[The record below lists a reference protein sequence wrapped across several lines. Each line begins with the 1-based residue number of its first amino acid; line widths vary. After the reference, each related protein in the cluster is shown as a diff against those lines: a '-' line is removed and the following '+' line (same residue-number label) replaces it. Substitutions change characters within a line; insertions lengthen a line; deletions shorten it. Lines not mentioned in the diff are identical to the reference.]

1 MLGIHPESVHRA
13 AVMGVVVAALLIAA
27 TLPRTLRAD
36 SPPAEGTAFFEAKI
50 RPVLAKRCYTCH
62 GGPAQGK
69 GGLKLDNKARL
80 RTGGSSGSPIDLEN
94 PDASLLLAAIR
105 YEGPSMPPAGK
116 LPEES
121 IADFAKWIK
130 MGAPDPRD
138 DSVKNAVTVAE
149 IDFAKERKAWAY
161 TAPKVNVPPEVREA
175 GWPRGAIDRFVLAR
189 QEAAGVRAG
198 PDAPPGV
205 WLRRVAFDLV
215 GLPPTPEQVEA
226 ILRDDSPEA
235 RAAVVDRLLASP
247 AFGERWGRHW
257 MDVARFAESSGSDK
271 NFLYPQAW
279 RYRDWVIDAFN
290 ADMPYD
296 RFVRLQVAG
305 DLEPA
310 PSPPEAD
317 AQTIAT
323 GFLALVPKVVDE
335 RVRELYLLNV
345 ADEQIDNIGRGILG
359 LTVSC
364 ARCHDH
370 KYDPIPTTDYY
381 ALAGI
386 LRSSETRDGLINRQR
401 SGGETNRLIALTT
414 APKDQSEAIRLATVE
429 ATKAEKAWAT
439 RRKQLTIL
447 QQQGM
452 EVQRLAKLAVS
463 GSKEPLPQALAT
475 EEQIQAMDQEVR
487 VLATIQDEKKS
498 ALARLTAHTMA
509 AGVIDRAKP
518 VDASVRYRGE
528 IDLIGPNVPHG
539 YLTLL
544 ARPDDPRPDPKGSG
558 RRELATWL
566 TRPENPLTA
575 RVIVNRL
582 WSKLF
587 GTGIVATVDDFG
599 AQGAR
604 PTHPELLDHLA
615 TRFVADGWSMKRMIR
630 TMVLSRTYG
639 VAEWDDSS
647 NQARDENN
655 ALLWRWNRKRL
666 DAEALRDAMLA
677 ASDRLERSRPLASPA
692 IALGVQELNR
702 RTTDLKPVTDFTPL
716 EALSRSRSVY
726 LPVVRNKLTE
736 PMAAFDVADPNLI
749 VGRRDATTSPSQGL
763 YVLNSPFVIEQAEH
777 FARSSLAGPALDD
790 TARIERVFLAMLAR
804 RPTPEELARVTRYL
818 APTAKDA
825 GRDAKTGFEAERL
838 STWTSFAQAM
848 MALPEFR
855 FVF

>member
-1 MLGIHPESVHRA
+1 VLPA
-13 AVMGVVVAALLIAA
+13 DGV
-27 TLPRTLRAD
+27 
-36 SPPAEGTAFFEAKI
+36 AFFEAKI
-50 RPVLAKRCYTCH
+50 RPVLAQRCYTCH
-62 GGPAQGK
+62 GGAAQGK
-69 GGLKLDNKARL
+69 GGLRLDTRSRL
-80 RTGGSSGSPIDLEN
+80 RTGGSSGSPIDLED
-94 PDASLLLAAIR
+94 PEASLILTAIR

-116 LPEES
+116 LPEEA
-121 IADFAKWIK
+121 IADFARWIR

-138 DSVKNAVTVAE
+138 DSSQLTSAAVE
-149 IDFAKERKAWAY
+149 IDFAHERKAWAY
-161 TAPKVNVPPEVREA
+161 TAPKAIAPPEVRQA
-175 GWPRGAIDRFVLAR
+175 DWPRGAIDRFVLAR
-189 QEAAGVRAG
+189 QEAAGVRTG
-198 PDAPPGV
+198 PDAPPDV
-205 WLRRVAFDLV
+205 WLRRVTFDLA
-215 GLPPTPEQVEA
+215 GLPPAPEQVEA

-235 RAAVVDRLLASP
+235 RTAVVDRLLASP

-257 MDVARFAESSGSDK
+257 MDVGRFAESSGSDK

-310 PSPPEAD
+310 ASPAEAD

-345 ADEQIDNIGRGILG
+345 VDEQIDNIGRGLLG

-370 KYDPIPTTDYY
+370 KFDPIPATDYY

-401 SGGETNRLIALTT
+401 SGGETARLIALATSPT
-414 APKDQSEAIRLATVE
+414 LQAEAIRLATAE
-429 ATKAEKAWAT
+429 AARAEKAWAE
-439 RRKQLTIL
+439 RRKRLTTL
-447 QQQGM
+447 QQQAL
-452 EVQRLAKLAVS
+452 EVQRLAKPAAS
-463 GSKEPLPQALAT
+463 EAKEPLPQALPT
-475 EEQIQAMDQEVR
+475 EDQIKAMDQEVR
-487 VLATIQDEKKS
+487 ALATIQDEKKS

-509 AGVIDRAKP
+509 AGMMDRNRP
-518 VDASVRYRGE
+518 VDVAVRIRGE
-528 IDLIGPNVPHG
+528 IDLIGPSVPRG

-544 ARPDDPRPDPKGSG
+544 ARPDDPPPDPKQSG
-558 RRELATWL
+558 RRELAAWL
-566 TRPENPLTA
+566 TRPDNPLTA

-587 GTGIVATVDDFG
+587 GAGIVATVDDFG
-599 AQGAR
+599 SQGSG

-615 TRFVADGWSMKRMIR
+615 SGLVADGWSMKRMIR
-630 TMVLSRTYG
+630 AMVLSRTYG
-639 VAEWDDSS
+639 VADWDDPS
-647 NQARDENN
+647 NRSRDANN

-677 ASDRLERSRPLASPA
+677 VAGRLERSRPLASPA

-702 RTTDLKPVTDFTPL
+702 RTTDQKPVTDFTPL
-716 EALSRSRSVY
+716 EVLARVRSVY

-763 YVLNSPFVIEQAEH
+763 YMLNSPFVIEQAEH
-777 FARSSLAGPALDD
+777 LARGLLAGPAVDD
-790 TARIERVFLAMLAR
+790 SVRIERAFLTVLAR
-804 RPTPEELARVTRYL
+804 RPTPQELARVTEYL
-818 APTAKDA
+818 ARTTPDA
-825 GRDAKTGFEAERL
+825 GGDVKTDIDIEADRL
-838 STWTSFAQAM
+838 SAWTSFAHAM

-855 FVF
+855 FLF

>member
-1 MLGIHPESVHRA
+1 MHPESAHCA
-13 AVMGVVVAALLIAA
+13 TVMGAVVAALFCAA
-27 TLPRTLRAD
+27 TLPRTLGAD
-36 SPPAEGTAFFEAKI
+36 ASPVEGNAFFEARI
-50 RPVLAKRCYTCH
+50 RAVLAQRCYTCH

-80 RTGGSSGSPIDLEN
+80 RMGGSSGSPIDLEH
-94 PDASLLLAAIR
+94 PDESLLLAAIR

-116 LPEES
+116 LPEET

-130 MGAPDPRD
+130 MGAPDPRE
-138 DSVKNAVTVAE
+138 DSGGRSVRVAG
-149 IDFAKERKAWAY
+149 IDFAEARKAWAY
-161 TAPKVNVPPEVREA
+161 TTPRPHPAPEVRDGA
-175 GWPRGAIDRFVLAR
+175 WPWGPIDRFVLAR
-189 QEAAGVRAG
+189 QEAAGVRPG
-198 PDAPPGV
+198 PDASPRV
-205 WLRRVAFDLV
+205 WLRRVTFDLI

-226 ILRDDSPEA
+226 IEADDSTAA
-235 RAAVVDRLLASP
+235 RAAVVDRLLASS

-310 PSPPEAD
+310 TSPAQAD
-317 AQTIAT
+317 AQMIAT
-323 GFLALVPKVVDE
+323 GFLALVPKIVDE

-370 KYDPIPTTDYY
+370 KYDPIPATDYY
-381 ALAGI
+381 AMAGI
-386 LRSSETRDGLINRQR
+386 LRSSETRDGLINRLR
-401 SGGETNRLIALTT
+401 SGGETNRLIALAT
-414 APKDQSEAIRLATVE
+414 APKDQSEAIRLATE
-429 ATKAEKAWAT
+429 AATKAEKAWSE
-439 RRKQLTIL
+439 RRKQLTFL

-452 EVQRLAKLAVS
+452 EVQQLAKLAAS
-463 GSKEPLPQALAT
+463 GSNDPVPQALAT
-475 EEQIQAMDQEVR
+475 KEQIQAMDQEVR
-487 VLATIQDEKKS
+487 ALATIQDEKKS
-498 ALARLTAHTMA
+498 ALARLTAHTMG

-518 VDASVRYRGE
+518 VDAAVRYRGE
-528 IDLIGPNVPHG
+528 VDLIGPSVQRG

-558 RRELATWL
+558 RRELAAWL

-599 AQGAR
+599 SQGSK

-615 TRFVADGWSMKRMIR
+615 TRFIADGWSMKRMIR
-630 TMVLSRTYG
+630 ALVLSRTYG
-639 VAEWDDSS
+639 VAAWDDSS
-647 NQARDENN
+647 NQAHDENN
-655 ALLWRWNRKRL
+655 TLLWRWNRKRL

-677 ASDRLERSRPLASPA
+677 ASGRLQRSRPLASPA

-702 RTTDLKPVTDFTPL
+702 RTTDLKPVTNFTPL
-716 EALSRSRSVY
+716 EALSLSRSVY

-749 VGRRDATTSPSQGL
+749 VGQRDATTSPSQGL
-763 YVLNSPFVIEQAEH
+763 YMLNSPFVIEQAEH
-777 FARSSLAGPALDD
+777 FARGLLAGPARDD
-790 TARIERVFLAMLAR
+790 PARIERVFLTMLAR
-804 RPTPEELARVTRYL
+804 RPTTEELALATKYL
-818 APTAKDA
+818 APADDDA
-825 GRDAKTGFEAERL
+825 GPGAKPGIEVQRL
-838 STWTSFAQAM
+838 SAWTRFAQAM

-855 FVF
+855 YVF